1 MGRVWFIIVVAVVM
15 AVVLAGVYGYRFCQ
29 EQRLTREDA
38 FLRIEKQRMA
48 LEFLQK
54 DVEGFHGQ
62 FNDALA
68 AQDKRL
74 ISIESETREVRD
86 LLPQMKESI
95 EKIKAVIAQSQAQAF
110 AIKEDAKQWQKD
122 YVSVLLELDGRLNAA
137 DTRFK
142 AFQERLPEG
151 ALEKLR
157 QEMESLKDSIKKTD
171 AQPQPQESEKKPS
184 LDAAFS
190 SLPRYYP

>member
-54 DVEGFHGQ
+54 DVEGSHGQ

-86 LLPQMKESI
+86 LLPQMKETI
-95 EKIKAVIAQSQAQAF
+95 DKIKAVIAQSQAQAF
-110 AIKEDAKQWQKD
+110 AIKEDVKQWQKD
-122 YVSVLLELDGRLNAA
+122 YVAVLLELDARLSAA
-137 DTRFK
+137 DARLK

-151 ALEKLR
+151 SLEKLR
-157 QEMESLKDSIKKTD
+157 QEMDSLKDSIKKIG
-171 AQPQPQESEKKPS
+171 AQSLSQGSEKDSS
-184 LDAAFS
+184 LAAAFPP
-190 SLPRYYP
+190 LPRYYP